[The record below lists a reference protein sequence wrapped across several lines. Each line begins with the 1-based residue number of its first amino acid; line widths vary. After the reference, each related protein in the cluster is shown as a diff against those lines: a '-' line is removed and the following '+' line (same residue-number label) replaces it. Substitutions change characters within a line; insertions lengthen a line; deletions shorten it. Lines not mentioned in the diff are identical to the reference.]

1 VRGKV
6 FKQEIA
12 KMKTRGNIHYG
23 WRLLVMAALVSA
35 FVVVLV
41 DYPMFAQDNI
51 TKVTPANQR
60 SLTTLADLNDAFV
73 EIAKDVKPTVVTVS
87 TEKTLTMP
95 ANPFGGGGSLFDF
108 FFGPGQGQQQ
118 QQQPKERQYHQQGL
132 GSGVIVASDGV
143 ILTNNHVVD
152 GADSIYVRTYEGRKY
167 TAKVVGTDPKTDIAV
182 LRIDAKNLPRIA
194 IGNSDSLRVGEMVM
208 AVGSPMSEQLAY
220 TVTEGIVS
228 ATGRSNVGL
237 TDYEDFIQTD
247 AAINPGN
254 SGGPLVNMN
263 GQLVGLNAAIISQ
276 SGGFQGIGF
285 AVPSNIAVHIMDMLL
300 TTGKVT
306 RGWLGVSIQ
315 NVSQQIANAMQLPE
329 PTGALVGDVV
339 SDSPAEK
346 AGLKAGDVILSLNG
360 DKIKDASELRNQ
372 IASTSPG
379 TKVTFGVL
387 RAGKNIDVTVTLGE
401 MPAEM
406 AAAGPGGIQ
415 KNLGFAVQTLN
426 SALSAK
432 YGIDK
437 TLKGVVVTA
446 IDQNSN
452 AYQQGLR
459 EGDLIEDVNQQ
470 GVETAQKF
478 TSLVAKLK
486 PGDTVLL
493 RVFRQ
498 GSRFFL
504 AFSL

>member
-1 VRGKV
+1 
-6 FKQEIA
+6 
-12 KMKTRGNIHYG
+12 MKTRGNIQYG
-23 WRLLVMAALVSA
+23 WRLLVVAALVGA
-35 FVVVLV
+35 IVVIMA
-41 DYPMFAQDNI
+41 DHPMYAQDNI
-51 TKVTPANQR
+51 QKVTPANQR
-60 SLTTLADLNDAFV
+60 TIATLSDLNNAFV
-73 EIAKDVKPTVVTVS
+73 DIAKDVKPTVVTVS
-87 TEKTLTMP
+87 TEKTLTVT
-95 ANPFGGGGSLFDF
+95 ANPFGGGSLFDF
-108 FFGPGQGQQQ
+108 FFGPGQGRGQ
-118 QQQPKERQYHQQGL
+118 QQQPQERKYHQEGL

-152 GADSIYVRTYEGRKY
+152 GADSIYVRTYEGNKY
-167 TAKVVGTDPKTDIAV
+167 LAKVIGTDPKTDIAV

-208 AVGSPMSEQLAY
+208 AVGSPMSEELAY

-228 ATGRSNVGL
+228 ATGRSNMGL
-237 TDYEDFIQTD
+237 ATYEDFIQTD

-263 GQLVGLNAAIISQ
+263 GELVGLNAAIISQ

-285 AVPSNIAVHIMDMLL
+285 AVPSNMAVHIMDMLL

-315 NVSQQIANAMQLPE
+315 DVNQQIADAMHLPE
-329 PTGALVGDVV
+329 QTGALVGDVV

-346 AGLKAGDVILSLNG
+346 AGLKAGDLILTLNG
-360 DKIKDASELRNQ
+360 DKIKNSSELRNEV
-372 IASTSPG
+372 ASTAPG
-379 TKVTFGVL
+379 TKVDFGIL
-387 RAGKNIDVTVTLGE
+387 RNGKNMSITVTLGE

-406 AAAGPGGIQ
+406 SAAGPGGVQ
-415 KNLGFAVQTLN
+415 KELGFVVQTLTP
-426 SALSAK
+426 ALASQ

-437 TLKGVVVTA
+437 NMTGVVVTA
-446 IDQNSN
+446 IDQNSS
-452 AYQQGLR
+452 AYRQGLR
-459 EGDLIEDVNQQ
+459 QGDLIEEVDQEQ
-470 GVETAQKF
+470 VETSQKF
-478 TSLVAKLK
+478 DSLVAKK
-486 PGDTVLL
+486 KAGDTILL

>member
-1 VRGKV
+1 
-6 FKQEIA
+6 
-12 KMKTRGNIHYG
+12 
-23 WRLLVMAALVSA
+23 
-35 FVVVLV
+35 VVVLV
-41 DYPMFAQDNI
+41 DYPMHAQDKI
-51 TKVTPANQR
+51 LKVVPASQR
-60 SLTTLADLNDAFV
+60 QITTLADLNNAFV
-73 EIAKDVKPTVVTVS
+73 DIAKEVKPTVVTVS
-87 TEKTLTMP
+87 TEKILTVP
-95 ANPFGGGGSLFDF
+95 TSPFGGGSLFDF

-118 QQQPKERQYHQQGL
+118 QPQERKYHQQGL

-152 GADSIYVRTYEGRKY
+152 GADSIYVRTFEGHKY
-167 TAKVVGTDPKTDIAV
+167 RARVVGTDPKTDIAV
-182 LRIDAKNLPRIA
+182 LRIDAKDLPRIA

-208 AVGSPMSEQLAY
+208 AIGSPMSEELAY
-220 TVTEGIVS
+220 TVTQGIVS

-254 SGGPLVNMN
+254 SGGPLINMN
-263 GQLVGLNAAIISQ
+263 GELVGLNAAIISR

-285 AVPSNIAVHIMDMLL
+285 AVPSNMAAHIMDMLL

-315 NVSQQIANAMQLPE
+315 DVSQQIASAMHLPE
-329 PTGALVGDVV
+329 QTGALVGDVL

-346 AGLKAGDVILSLNG
+346 AGLKAGDLILTMNG
-360 DKIKDASELRNQ
+360 DKIKNSSEVRNQ
-372 IASTSPG
+372 IASTAPG
-379 TKVTFGVL
+379 TTVTFGIL
-387 RAGKNIDVTVTLGE
+387 RDAKNMKVTVTLGE
-401 MPAEM
+401 MPAEI

-415 KNLGFAVQTLN
+415 KNLGFAVQTLTP
-426 SALSAK
+426 ALSAK

-437 TLKGVVVTA
+437 NLSGVVVTA

-459 EGDLIEDVNQQ
+459 QGDLIEEVDQQ
-470 GVETAQKF
+470 EVATSQKF
-478 TSLVAKLK
+478 NSLVAKKK
-486 PGDTVLL
+486 PGDTLLL

-498 GSRFFL
+498 GSRFYL